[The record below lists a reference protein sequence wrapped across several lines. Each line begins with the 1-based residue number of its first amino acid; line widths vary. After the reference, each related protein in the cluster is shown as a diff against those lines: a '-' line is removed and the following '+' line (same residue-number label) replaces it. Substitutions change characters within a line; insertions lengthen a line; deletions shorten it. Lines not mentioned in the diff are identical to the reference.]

1 MKGETFPLKNVPS
14 DDEDGNSGCRLNLK
28 WIDLTYIV
36 PDKFSDESAKMK
48 VVLDKVRGS
57 VCSGQVIGILGP
69 SGSGKTSLLNCI
81 SQRVTRGLTGKILL
95 NEKPLP
101 SNFSRNMGYVSQD
114 ELFLTALTVS
124 ETLSYSAQLKL
135 KSPRAEIRKIVDR
148 TLAQMD
154 LEKVRKSLVGEIGNG
169 ISGGERR
176 RLAIGTEIIDQPL
189 ILLLDEPTSGLD
201 SASALMVARV
211 LKNMATKMDVAV
223 ICTIHQPR
231 VKVLKL
237 FDKISLMGSGK
248 VLYYGD
254 TVPKCLEYFSKGG
267 FECPTFENPADWM
280 LDLVNTSQ
288 MPGVTA
294 NSEAMIRHVDVQKA
308 NEIGDA
314 DINRQIVIEKLS
326 VQFLNSV
333 YFEDCLGLQIE
344 TDISI
349 SGVETGY
356 RTSICNQLWVLT
368 KRNFMYKLRE
378 PMAVGTQ
385 LFNDTAMPLVIGA
398 IYWHL
403 GLVQTSIGDR
413 MSFLSLAVLMQSF
426 AAFDVI
432 LLFPKERELYLRE
445 QKAGLYRTSAYILA
459 KTFSEHPVHALFA
472 GVGAP
477 IYYFMAGLQND
488 AGKFLIFTLILIM
501 ATLTGASMLSA
512 VGALS
517 KTMEQSN
524 LVATIFII
532 LFMLLDGT
540 WVSLT
545 RFPKWVSKLSFMGLS
560 VQAAIYNEFSGIENF
575 VCDPD
580 GDAVCFHTGEQVLE
594 FYGYDQVN
602 IWTNIMVLL
611 LQFWIWKVITYFA
624 VRFLYT
630 GIPFK
635 KRLRM

>member
-1 MKGETFPLKNVPS
+1 MKGQTFSLSNVAS
-14 DDEDGNSGCRLNLK
+14 DDEDGNRECRVSLK

-36 PDKFSDESAKMK
+36 PDKFSEESAKTK
-48 VVLDKVRGS
+48 VVLDNVRGS

-101 SNFSRNMGYVSQD
+101 ANFSRNMGYVSQD

-135 KSPRAEIRKIVDR
+135 KSPRAEIRAIVDR
-148 TLAQMD
+148 TLAEMD
-154 LEKVRKSLVGEIGNG
+154 LEKVGKSLVGEIGNG

-211 LKNMATKMDVAV
+211 LKKMATKLDVAV

-231 VKVLKL
+231 VTVLKL

-248 VLYYGD
+248 ILYYGD
-254 TVPKCLEYFSKGG
+254 TVPKCLEYFSQGG

-280 LDLVNTSQ
+280 LDLVNTSEL
-288 MPGVTA
+288 PGITSVYVKTTG
-294 NSEAMIRHVDVQKA
+294 HDDVDISAV
-308 NEIGDA
+308 ND
-314 DINRQIVIEKLS
+314 RQIVVEKLAA
-326 VQFLNSV
+326 QFLNSF
-333 YFEDCLGLQIE
+333 YYEDCLGQKNE

-385 LFNDTAMPLVIGA
+385 VFNDTAMPLVIGG

-413 MSFLSLAVLMQSF
+413 MSFLSLAVLMQAF

-459 KTFSEHPVHALFA
+459 KTFSEHPVHAICA
-472 GVGAP
+472 AIGAP
-477 IYYFMAGLQND
+477 IYYYMAGLQND
-488 AGKFLIFTLILIM
+488 TGKFFIFTLILIM

-512 VGALS
+512 IGALS

-580 GDAVCFHTGEQVLE
+580 DDAVCFHTGEEVLD
-594 FYGYDQVN
+594 FYGYDEVS
-602 IWTNIMVLL
+602 IWTNLL
-611 LQFWIWKVITYFA
+611 ILFVQFWVWKVITYFA